1 MASVSSQTASPHSSS
16 PYDFDSTGDTDESW
30 QYIDYSSGASVTG
43 SIGFLPSPAS
53 GSLNGFAI
61 VGHVSTPSQGG
72 LSPGSLMDLDPNVF
86 LPASTSTTTT
96 TTTYQPETEFVT
108 ADLFPSGVG
117 TSPGGSAEAS
127 FPQGDA
133 FMTPQQYLFMP
144 SGATADF
151 QTQQLNGLSPFMSD
165 FQVDDSFS
173 IMSQTS
179 RPLPQQNALQS
190 LPSDPS
196 MLPWNQTSPGLSGHE
211 SKFVFE
217 EIIPSPSQLSTA
229 SSSPKSPAVKSEGS
243 SSSSSSGKPGN
254 LMRKVI
260 GGKVGKTKSAEPSSS
275 KFVIV
280 TPTTIS
286 ARAGKPNPY
295 ECFEAMRTTQ
305 KGRKGPLANETKES
319 ALQVRRVGACFCCH
333 SRKVKC
339 DKERPCKHCKK
350 LMLQV
355 PQVVCWQFQD
365 FLPVLFP
372 DFIRGHF
379 KKDVMAG
386 FIHDNVE
393 CFTINGVEQ
402 LCNVELSSGPRFATT
417 LTLQAKFFT
426 AKTCDVLQHW
436 HLSTGEDRVNL
447 QSQGSAP
454 IGIEVNKGPLR
465 DEMKKLT
472 KGYVQAL
479 VNEPLLAD
487 QLTDSFKS
495 TKLPAKILSIVQTF
509 AQKSDS
515 TMVKRAL
522 SIYTMH
528 YVMTRHLCLTRQS
541 ILALQHT
548 GLIPQNAPWVTPRV
562 LARQI
567 KSLIDELILR
577 DMQQL
582 FELFSKSL
590 KPKLRRE
597 WAPCLASFLV
607 LCLFMEAVETAADNF
622 VVSQNEVDLRNTC
635 APKYKRSLALDT
647 CKELEN
653 MPFKQ
658 FAYQFHHLYQTHTKD
673 ANTRSFNPLFDD
685 SFVEQGELDPAA
697 VEMVQSLRELFH
709 GEDWQDMQ
717 FLADDE
723 LLLHREEHP
732 YPMDTSFLY
741 TGRLVA
747 KFLLSFTNES
757 VIFASKI

>member
-1 MASVSSQTASPHSSS
+1 MASVTSQNASPHAGSS
-16 PYDFDSTGDTDESW
+16 PYDFDSNGDTDESW

-72 LSPGSLMDLDPNVF
+72 LSPGSMVDMDPTVF
-86 LPASTSTTTT
+86 LPAST
-96 TTTYQPETEFVT
+96 TYQQETEFVT
-108 ADLFPSGVG
+108 ADLFSN
-117 TSPGGSAEAS
+117 SAERPPSSADAS
-127 FPQGDA
+127 FSQGDAA

-144 SGATADF
+144 SGTANF
-151 QTQQLNGLSPFMSD
+151 QPQELNDLTPFMND
-165 FQVDDSFS
+165 FPVDSFS
-173 IMSQTS
+173 VMNQTS
-179 RPLPQQNALQS
+179 PASQSLPQQNVLQS

-196 MLPWNQTSPGLSGHE
+196 MSPWNQTSPSLSAAE
-211 SKFVFE
+211 NKFVFE
-217 EIIPSPSQLSTA
+217 EMISSPSQLSTA
-229 SSSPKSPAVKSEGS
+229 SSSSPRSPAIKSEAS
-243 SSSSSSGKPGN
+243 SKSGKSI
-254 LMRKVI
+254 RKVI
-260 GGKVGKTKSAEPSSS
+260 GSKVEKNKSDASSS

-286 ARAGKPNPY
+286 ARAGKPNPF

-372 DFIRGHF
+372 EFIRGHF
-379 KKDVMAG
+379 KKDVMAS
-386 FIHDNVE
+386 FITENVE
-393 CFTINGVEQ
+393 GFTVNGAEQ
-402 LCNVELSSGPRFATT
+402 FCNVELSSGPRFATT

-436 HLSTGEDRVNL
+436 HLSNGEDHVDL

-454 IGIEVNKGPLR
+454 IGIEVNKGPQK

-472 KGYVQAL
+472 KGYIQAL

-487 QLTDSFKS
+487 QLTDSFRS
-495 TKLPAKILSIVQTF
+495 TRLPNKILSIVQNF
-509 AQKSDS
+509 AKKSDS

-541 ILALQHT
+541 ILSLQPT
-548 GLIPQNAPWVTPRV
+548 GLVPQNTPWVTPRV

-577 DMQQL
+577 DMQHL

-622 VVSQNEVDLRNTC
+622 VVSQNEIDLRNKYS
-635 APKYKRSLALDT
+635 PKYKRSLALDT

-673 ANTRSFNPLFDD
+673 ANTRSFNPLFDN

-697 VEMVQSLRELFH
+697 VEMVQALRELFH

>member
-1 MASVSSQTASPHSSS
+1 MASVTSQNASPHAGSS
-16 PYDFDSTGDTDESW
+16 PYDFDSNGDTDESW
-30 QYIDYSSGASVTG
+30 QYIDYSSSASVTG

-72 LSPGSLMDLDPNVF
+72 LSPGSMVDMDPTVF
-86 LPASTSTTTT
+86 LPAST
-96 TTTYQPETEFVT
+96 TYQQETEFVT
-108 ADLFPSGVG
+108 ADLFSNGAERPPS
-117 TSPGGSAEAS
+117 SADAS
-127 FPQGDA
+127 FSQGDAA

-144 SGATADF
+144 SGTANF
-151 QTQQLNGLSPFMSD
+151 QPQELNDLTPFMND
-165 FQVDDSFS
+165 FPVDSFS
-173 IMSQTS
+173 VMNRTSPASQS
-179 RPLPQQNALQS
+179 LPQQNVLQS
-190 LPSDPS
+190 LPSDAS
-196 MLPWNQTSPGLSGHE
+196 MSPWNQTSPSLSAAE
-211 SKFVFE
+211 NKFVFE
-217 EIIPSPSQLSTA
+217 EMISSPSQLSTA
-229 SSSPKSPAVKSEGS
+229 SSSSPRSPAIKSES
-243 SSSSSSGKPGN
+243 SSKSGKSI
-254 LMRKVI
+254 RKVI
-260 GGKVGKTKSAEPSSS
+260 GGKVEKNKSDASSS

-286 ARAGKPNPY
+286 ARAGKPNPF

-372 DFIRGHF
+372 EFIRGHF
-379 KKDVMAG
+379 KKDVMAS
-386 FIHDNVE
+386 FITENVE
-393 CFTINGVEQ
+393 GFTVNGAEQ
-402 LCNVELSSGPRFATT
+402 FCNVELSSGPRFATT

-436 HLSTGEDRVNL
+436 HLSNGEDHVDL

-454 IGIEVNKGPLR
+454 IGIEVNKGPQK

-472 KGYVQAL
+472 KGYIQAL

-487 QLTDSFKS
+487 QLTDSFRS
-495 TKLPAKILSIVQTF
+495 TRLPNKILSIVQNF
-509 AQKSDS
+509 AKKSDS

-541 ILALQHT
+541 ILSLQPT
-548 GLIPQNAPWVTPRV
+548 GLVPQNTPWVTPRV

-577 DMQQL
+577 DMQHL

-622 VVSQNEVDLRNTC
+622 VVSQNEIDLRNKYS
-635 APKYKRSLALDT
+635 PKYKRSLALDT

-673 ANTRSFNPLFDD
+673 ANTRSFNPLFDN

-697 VEMVQSLRELFH
+697 VEMVQALRELFH

>member
-1 MASVSSQTASPHSSS
+1 MASVTSQNASPHAGSS
-16 PYDFDSTGDTDESW
+16 PYDFDSNGDTDESW
-30 QYIDYSSGASVTG
+30 QYIDYSSSASVTG
-43 SIGFLPSPAS
+43 SVGFLPSPAS

-72 LSPGSLMDLDPNVF
+72 LSPGSMVDMDPTVF
-86 LPASTSTTTT
+86 LPASTA
-96 TTTYQPETEFVT
+96 YQQETEFVT
-108 ADLFPSGVG
+108 TDLFSNGAERPPS
-117 TSPGGSAEAS
+117 SANAS
-127 FPQGDA
+127 FSQGDAA

-144 SGATADF
+144 SGTANF
-151 QTQQLNGLSPFMSD
+151 QPQELNDIAPFMND
-165 FQVDDSFS
+165 FPVDSFS
-173 IMSQTS
+173 VMNQTS
-179 RPLPQQNALQS
+179 PASQSLPQQNVLQS
-190 LPSDPS
+190 LPSDAGMS
-196 MLPWNQTSPGLSGHE
+196 PWNQTSPSLSAAE
-211 SKFVFE
+211 NKFVFE
-217 EIIPSPSQLSTA
+217 EMISSPSQLSTA
-229 SSSPKSPAVKSEGS
+229 SSSSPRSPAIKSEAS
-243 SSSSSSGKPGN
+243 SKAGKSI
-254 LMRKVI
+254 RKVI
-260 GGKVGKTKSAEPSSS
+260 GGKVEKNKSDASNS

-286 ARAGKPNPY
+286 ARAGKPNPF

-372 DFIRGHF
+372 EFIRGHF
-379 KKDVMAG
+379 KKDVMAS
-386 FIHDNVE
+386 FITENVE
-393 CFTINGVEQ
+393 GFTVNGAEQ
-402 LCNVELSSGPRFATT
+402 FCNVELSSGPRFATT

-436 HLSTGEDRVNL
+436 HLSNGEDHVDL

-454 IGIEVNKGPLR
+454 IGIEVNKGPQK

-472 KGYVQAL
+472 KGYIQAL

-487 QLTDSFKS
+487 QLTDSFRS
-495 TKLPAKILSIVQTF
+495 TRLPNKILSIVQNF
-509 AQKSDS
+509 AKKSDS

-541 ILALQHT
+541 ILSLQPT
-548 GLIPQNAPWVTPRV
+548 GLVPQNTPWVTPRV

-577 DMQQL
+577 DMQHL

-622 VVSQNEVDLRNTC
+622 VVSQNEIDLRNKYS
-635 APKYKRSLALDT
+635 PKYKRSLALDT

-673 ANTRSFNPLFDD
+673 ANTRSFNPLFDN

-697 VEMVQSLRELFH
+697 VEMVQALRELFH

>member
-1 MASVSSQTASPHSSS
+1 MASVTSQNASPHAGSS
-16 PYDFDSTGDTDESW
+16 PYDFDSNGDTDESW

-72 LSPGSLMDLDPNVF
+72 LSPGSMVDMDPTVF
-86 LPASTSTTTT
+86 LPAST
-96 TTTYQPETEFVT
+96 TYQQETEFVT
-108 ADLFPSGVG
+108 ADLFSNGAERPPS
-117 TSPGGSAEAS
+117 SADAS
-127 FPQGDA
+127 FTQGDAA

-144 SGATADF
+144 SGTANF
-151 QTQQLNGLSPFMSD
+151 QPQELNDLTPFMND
-165 FQVDDSFS
+165 FPVDSFS
-173 IMSQTS
+173 VMNQTS
-179 RPLPQQNALQS
+179 PASQSLPQQNVLQS

-196 MLPWNQTSPGLSGHE
+196 MSPWNQTSPSLSAAE
-211 SKFVFE
+211 NKFVFE
-217 EIIPSPSQLSTA
+217 EMISSPSQLSTA
-229 SSSPKSPAVKSEGS
+229 SSSSPRSPAIKSEAS
-243 SSSSSSGKPGN
+243 SKSGKSI
-254 LMRKVI
+254 RKVI
-260 GGKVGKTKSAEPSSS
+260 GGKVEKNKSDASSS

-286 ARAGKPNPY
+286 ARAGKPNPF

-372 DFIRGHF
+372 EFIRGHF
-379 KKDVMAG
+379 KKDIMAS
-386 FIHDNVE
+386 FITENVE
-393 CFTINGVEQ
+393 GFTVNGAEQ
-402 LCNVELSSGPRFATT
+402 FCNVELSSGPRFATT

-436 HLSTGEDRVNL
+436 HLSNGEDHVDL

-454 IGIEVNKGPLR
+454 IGIEVNKGPQK

-472 KGYVQAL
+472 KGYIQAL

-487 QLTDSFKS
+487 QLTDSFRS
-495 TKLPAKILSIVQTF
+495 TRLPNKILSIVQNF
-509 AQKSDS
+509 AKKSDS

-541 ILALQHT
+541 ILSLQPT
-548 GLIPQNAPWVTPRV
+548 GLVPQNTPWVTPRV

-577 DMQQL
+577 DMQHL

-622 VVSQNEVDLRNTC
+622 VVSQNEIDLRNKYS
-635 APKYKRSLALDT
+635 PKYKRSLALDT

-673 ANTRSFNPLFDD
+673 ANTRSFNPLFDN

-697 VEMVQSLRELFH
+697 VEMVQALRELFH

>member
-1 MASVSSQTASPHSSS
+1 MASVTSQNASPHAGSS
-16 PYDFDSTGDTDESW
+16 PYDFDSNGDTDESW

-72 LSPGSLMDLDPNVF
+72 LSPGSMVDMDPTVF
-86 LPASTSTTTT
+86 LPAST
-96 TTTYQPETEFVT
+96 TYQQETEFVT
-108 ADLFPSGVG
+108 ADLFSNGAERPPSSVD
-117 TSPGGSAEAS
+117 AS
-127 FPQGDA
+127 FTQGDA
-133 FMTPQQYLFMP
+133 TFMTPQQYLFMP
-144 SGATADF
+144 SGTANF
-151 QTQQLNGLSPFMSD
+151 QPQELNDITPFMND
-165 FQVDDSFS
+165 FPVDSFS
-173 IMSQTS
+173 VMNQTS
-179 RPLPQQNALQS
+179 PASQSLPQQNVLQS
-190 LPSDPS
+190 LPSDAS
-196 MLPWNQTSPGLSGHE
+196 MSPWNQTSPSLSAAE
-211 SKFVFE
+211 NKFVFE
-217 EIIPSPSQLSTA
+217 EMISSPSQLSTA
-229 SSSPKSPAVKSEGS
+229 SSSSPRSPAIKSES
-243 SSSSSSGKPGN
+243 SSSKSGKSI
-254 LMRKVI
+254 RKVI
-260 GGKVGKTKSAEPSSS
+260 GGKVEKNKSDASSS

-286 ARAGKPNPY
+286 ARAGKLNPF

-372 DFIRGHF
+372 EFIRGHF
-379 KKDVMAG
+379 KKDIMAS
-386 FIHDNVE
+386 FITENVE
-393 CFTINGVEQ
+393 GFTVNGAEQ
-402 LCNVELSSGPRFATT
+402 FCNVELSSGPRFATT

-436 HLSTGEDRVNL
+436 HLSNGEDHVDL

-454 IGIEVNKGPLR
+454 IGIEVNKGPQK

-472 KGYVQAL
+472 KGYIQAL

-487 QLTDSFKS
+487 QLTDSFRS
-495 TKLPAKILSIVQTF
+495 TRLPNKILSIVQNF
-509 AQKSDS
+509 VKKSDS

-541 ILALQHT
+541 ILSLQPT
-548 GLIPQNAPWVTPRV
+548 GLVPQNTPWVTPRV

-577 DMQQL
+577 DMQHL

-622 VVSQNEVDLRNTC
+622 VVSQNEIDLRNKYS
-635 APKYKRSLALDT
+635 PKHKRSLALDT

-673 ANTRSFNPLFDD
+673 ANTRSFNPLFDN

-697 VEMVQSLRELFH
+697 VEMVQALRELFH

>member
-1 MASVSSQTASPHSSS
+1 MAFITSQNASPHSS

-30 QYIDYSSGASVTG
+30 QYLDYSSSASVTG

-61 VGHVSTPSQGG
+61 VGHVSTPSQAG
-72 LSPGSLMDLDPNVF
+72 LSPGSVVDMDPTLF
-86 LPASTSTTTT
+86 LPASTAYQQETDFMPSDLFSTT
-96 TTTYQPETEFVT
+96 F
-108 ADLFPSGVG
+108 GR
-117 TSPGGSAEAS
+117 SPGSAVAR
-127 FPQGDA
+127 FPQSDA
-133 FMTPQQYLFMP
+133 FLTPQQYLFMP
-144 SGATADF
+144 SGTAEF
-151 QTQQLNGLSPFMSD
+151 QPQELNDLAPSLGD
-165 FQVDDSFS
+165 FQVDSFS
-173 IMSQTS
+173 VMNQTS
-179 RPLPQQNALQS
+179 PAPQLLPRQNALQS
-190 LPSDPS
+190 LPSDPNLS
-196 MLPWNQTSPGLSGHE
+196 PWYQTSPSIAAIE
-211 SKFVFE
+211 NKFVFE
-217 EIIPSPSQLSTA
+217 DMISSPSQLSTA
-229 SSSPKSPAVKSEGS
+229 SSSSPKSPAVKSEGS
-243 SSSSSSGKPGN
+243 SKSAKV
-254 LMRKVI
+254 MRRVI
-260 GGKVGKTKSAEPSSS
+260 GGKVEKNKGEPSS

-286 ARAGKPNPY
+286 ARAGKPNPF

-372 DFIRGHF
+372 EFIRGHF
-379 KKDVMAG
+379 KKDVMAS
-386 FIHDNVE
+386 FITDNVE
-393 CFTINGVEQ
+393 GFTVNGTERF
-402 LCNVELSSGPRFATT
+402 CKVELSSGPRFATT

-426 AKTCDVLQHW
+426 PKTRDVLHHW
-436 HLSTGEDRVNL
+436 YLSTDKDHVDL
-447 QSQGSAP
+447 QSRESAP
-454 IGIEVNKGPLR
+454 IGIEVNKGPPK

-472 KGYVQAL
+472 KGYIQAL

-487 QLTDSFKS
+487 QLTDSFRS
-495 TKLPAKILSIVQTF
+495 TKLPTKILSIVQSF
-509 AQKSDS
+509 AKKSDS

-528 YVMTRHLCLTRQS
+528 YVMTRHLSLTRQS
-541 ILALQHT
+541 ILSLQPT
-548 GLIPQNAPWVTPRV
+548 GLVPRNSAWVTPRV
-562 LARQI
+562 LARQV

-577 DMQQL
+577 DMQHL

-607 LCLFMEAVETAADNF
+607 LCLFMEAVETAAHNF
-622 VVSQNEVDLRNTC
+622 VVSQNEIDRTNEYP
-635 APKYKRSLALDT
+635 PKYKRSLALDT

-673 ANTRSFNPLFDD
+673 ANTRSFNPLFDN
-685 SFVEQGELDPAA
+685 SFIEQGELDASAA
-697 VEMVQSLRELFH
+697 EMVQSLRELFH

-723 LLLHREEHP
+723 LLLHKEEHP
-732 YPMDTSFLY
+732 YPKDTSFLY

>member
-1 MASVSSQTASPHSSS
+1 MASVTSQNASPHAGSS
-16 PYDFDSTGDTDESW
+16 PYDFDSNGDTDESW
-30 QYIDYSSGASVTG
+30 QYIDYSSSASVSG

-72 LSPGSLMDLDPNVF
+72 LSPGSMVDMDPTVF
-86 LPASTSTTTT
+86 LPAST
-96 TTTYQPETEFVT
+96 TYQQETEFVT
-108 ADLFPSGVG
+108 ADMFSSGAERPPS
-117 TSPGGSAEAS
+117 SADAS
-127 FPQGDA
+127 FSQGDA
-133 FMTPQQYLFMP
+133 AFLTPQQYLFMP
-144 SGATADF
+144 SGSTTF
-151 QTQQLNGLSPFMSD
+151 QPQELNDLAPFMND
-165 FQVDDSFS
+165 FPVDSFS
-173 IMSQTS
+173 VMNQTS
-179 RPLPQQNALQS
+179 PASQSLPQQNVLQS
-190 LPSDPS
+190 LPSDAS
-196 MLPWNQTSPGLSGHE
+196 VSTWNQTSPSLSATE
-211 SKFVFE
+211 NKFVFE
-217 EIIPSPSQLSTA
+217 EMISSPSQLSTA
-229 SSSPKSPAVKSEGS
+229 SSSSPKSPAIKSEAS
-243 SSSSSSGKPGN
+243 SSKSGKSI
-254 LMRKVI
+254 RKVI
-260 GGKVGKTKSAEPSSS
+260 GGKVEKNKSDASGS

-286 ARAGKPNPY
+286 ARAGKPNPF

-372 DFIRGHF
+372 EFIRGHF
-379 KKDVMAG
+379 KKDVMAS
-386 FIHDNVE
+386 FITENVE
-393 CFTINGVEQ
+393 GFTVSGAEQ
-402 LCNVELSSGPRFATT
+402 FCNVELSSGPRFATT
-417 LTLQAKFFT
+417 LKLQAKFFT

-436 HLSTGEDRVNL
+436 HLSNGEDHVDL

-454 IGIEVNKGPLR
+454 IGIEVNKGPQK

-472 KGYVQAL
+472 KGYIQAL

-487 QLTDSFKS
+487 QLTDSFRS
-495 TKLPAKILSIVQTF
+495 TRLPNKILSIVQNF
-509 AQKSDS
+509 AKKSDS

-541 ILALQHT
+541 ILSLQPT
-548 GLIPQNAPWVTPRV
+548 GLVPQNTPWVTPRV

-577 DMQQL
+577 DMQHL

-622 VVSQNEVDLRNTC
+622 VVSQNEIDLRNKYS
-635 APKYKRSLALDT
+635 PKYKRSLALDT

-673 ANTRSFNPLFDD
+673 ANTRSLNPLFDN

-697 VEMVQSLRELFH
+697 VEMVQALRELFH

>member
-1 MASVSSQTASPHSSS
+1 MASVTSQNASPHAGSS
-16 PYDFDSTGDTDESW
+16 PYDFDSNGDTDESW

-72 LSPGSLMDLDPNVF
+72 LSPGSMVDMDPTVF
-86 LPASTSTTTT
+86 LPAST
-96 TTTYQPETEFVT
+96 TYQQETEFVT
-108 ADLFPSGVG
+108 ADLFSN
-117 TSPGGSAEAS
+117 SAERPPSSADAS
-127 FPQGDA
+127 FSQGDAA

-144 SGATADF
+144 SGTANF
-151 QTQQLNGLSPFMSD
+151 QPQELNDLTPFMND
-165 FQVDDSFS
+165 FPVDSFS
-173 IMSQTS
+173 VMNQTS
-179 RPLPQQNALQS
+179 PASQSLPQQNVLQS

-196 MLPWNQTSPGLSGHE
+196 MSPWNQTSPSLSAAE
-211 SKFVFE
+211 NKFVFE
-217 EIIPSPSQLSTA
+217 EMISSPSQLSTA
-229 SSSPKSPAVKSEGS
+229 SSSSPRSPAIKSEAS
-243 SSSSSSGKPGN
+243 SKSGKSI
-254 LMRKVI
+254 RKVI
-260 GGKVGKTKSAEPSSS
+260 GSKVEKNKSDASSS

-286 ARAGKPNPY
+286 ARAGKPNPF

-372 DFIRGHF
+372 EFIRGHF
-379 KKDVMAG
+379 KKDVMAS
-386 FIHDNVE
+386 FITENVE
-393 CFTINGVEQ
+393 GFTVNGAEQ
-402 LCNVELSSGPRFATT
+402 FCNVELSSGPRFATT

-436 HLSTGEDRVNL
+436 HLSNGEDHVDL

-454 IGIEVNKGPLR
+454 IGIEVNKGPQK

-472 KGYVQAL
+472 KGYIQAL

-487 QLTDSFKS
+487 QLTDSFRS
-495 TKLPAKILSIVQTF
+495 TRLPNKILSIVQNF
-509 AQKSDS
+509 AKKSDS

-541 ILALQHT
+541 ILSLQPT
-548 GLIPQNAPWVTPRV
+548 GLVPHNTPWVTPRV

-577 DMQQL
+577 DMQHL

-622 VVSQNEVDLRNTC
+622 VVSQNEIDLRNKYS
-635 APKYKRSLALDT
+635 PKYKRSLALDT

-673 ANTRSFNPLFDD
+673 ANTRSFNPLFDN

-697 VEMVQSLRELFH
+697 VEMVQALRELFH

>member
-1 MASVSSQTASPHSSS
+1 MASVTSHNASPHSSS

-30 QYIDYSSGASVTG
+30 QYIDYSSSASVTG
-43 SIGFLPSPAS
+43 SVGFLPSPAS
-53 GSLNGFAI
+53 GSLNGYAI
-61 VGHVSTPSQGG
+61 VGHVSTPSQAG
-72 LSPGSLMDLDPNVF
+72 LSPGSVVDMDPTVF
-86 LPASTSTTTT
+86 LPAST
-96 TTTYQPETEFVT
+96 TYQQETEFIASDIFSNSVERAPGST
-108 ADLFPSGVG
+108 DARFPPSD
-117 TSPGGSAEAS
+117 T
-127 FPQGDA
+127 FL
-133 FMTPQQYLFMP
+133 TPQQYLFMP
-144 SGATADF
+144 SGATDF
-151 QTQQLNGLSPFMSD
+151 QPQELSDLSPFMDD
-165 FQVDDSFS
+165 FQVDSFS
-173 IMSQTS
+173 VMNQTVPVSQS
-179 RPLPQQNALQS
+179 LSQQNALQVLPPDPS
-190 LPSDPS
+190 LP
-196 MLPWNQTSPGLSGHE
+196 PWNQTSPCIAAAE
-211 SKFVFE
+211 TKFVFE
-217 EIIPSPSQLSTA
+217 DMISSPSQLSTTS

-243 SSSSSSGKPGN
+243 SKPRKAV
-254 LMRKVI
+254 RKVI
-260 GGKVGKTKSAEPSSS
+260 GGKVEKNKSEPPS

-286 ARAGKPNPY
+286 ARAGRPNPY

-372 DFIRGHF
+372 EFIRGHF
-379 KKDVMAG
+379 KKDVMAS
-386 FIHDNVE
+386 FITENVE
-393 CFTINGVEQ
+393 GFTVNGTEQ
-402 LCNVELSSGPRFATT
+402 ICSVELSSGPRFATT

-436 HLSTGEDRVNL
+436 HLNADKEHVAL

-454 IGIEVNKGPLR
+454 IGIEVHRGPQK

-472 KGYVQAL
+472 KGYIQAL

-487 QLTDSFKS
+487 QLTDSFRS
-495 TKLPAKILSIVQTF
+495 TRLPNKILSIVQSF
-509 AQKSDS
+509 AKKSDS
-515 TMVKRAL
+515 TIVKRAL

-541 ILALQHT
+541 ILSLQPT
-548 GLIPQNAPWVTPRV
+548 GLVPQNTPWVTPRV
-562 LARQI
+562 LARQV
-567 KSLIDELILR
+567 KSLVDELILR
-577 DMQQL
+577 DMQHL

-597 WAPCLASFLV
+597 WAPCLASFLI

-622 VVSQNEVDLRNTC
+622 VMSQSEIDSRNKSS
-635 APKYKRSLALDT
+635 PKYKRSLALDT

-673 ANTRSFNPLFDD
+673 ANTRSFNPLFDN
-685 SFVEQGELDPAA
+685 SFIEQGELDPPA

-723 LLLHREEHP
+723 LLLQREEHP
-732 YPMDTSFLY
+732 YPVDTSVLY

>member
-1 MASVSSQTASPHSSS
+1 MASVTSQNASPHAGSS
-16 PYDFDSTGDTDESW
+16 PYDFDSNGDTDESW

-72 LSPGSLMDLDPNVF
+72 LSPGSMVDMDPTVF
-86 LPASTSTTTT
+86 LPAST
-96 TTTYQPETEFVT
+96 TYQQETEFVT
-108 ADLFPSGVG
+108 ADLFSNGAERPPS
-117 TSPGGSAEAS
+117 SADAS
-127 FPQGDA
+127 FSQGDAA

-144 SGATADF
+144 SGTANF
-151 QTQQLNGLSPFMSD
+151 QPQELNDLTPFMND
-165 FQVDDSFS
+165 FPVDSFS
-173 IMSQTS
+173 VMNQTS
-179 RPLPQQNALQS
+179 PASQSLPQQNVLQS

-196 MLPWNQTSPGLSGHE
+196 MSPWNQTSPSLSAAE
-211 SKFVFE
+211 NKFVFE
-217 EIIPSPSQLSTA
+217 EIISSPSQLSTA
-229 SSSPKSPAVKSEGS
+229 SSSSPRSPAIKSEAS
-243 SSSSSSGKPGN
+243 SSKSGKSI
-254 LMRKVI
+254 RKVI
-260 GGKVGKTKSAEPSSS
+260 GGKVEKNKSDASSS

-286 ARAGKPNPY
+286 ARAGKPNPF

-372 DFIRGHF
+372 EFIRGHF
-379 KKDVMAG
+379 KKDVMAS
-386 FIHDNVE
+386 FITENVE
-393 CFTINGVEQ
+393 GFTVNGAEQ
-402 LCNVELSSGPRFATT
+402 FCNVELSSGPRFATT

-436 HLSTGEDRVNL
+436 HLSNGEDHVDL

-454 IGIEVNKGPLR
+454 IGIEVNKGPQK

-472 KGYVQAL
+472 KGYIQAL

-487 QLTDSFKS
+487 QLTDSFRS
-495 TKLPAKILSIVQTF
+495 TRLPNKILSIVQNF
-509 AQKSDS
+509 AKKSDS

-541 ILALQHT
+541 ILSLQPT
-548 GLIPQNAPWVTPRV
+548 GLVPQNTPWVTPRV

-577 DMQQL
+577 DMQHL

-622 VVSQNEVDLRNTC
+622 VVSQNEIDLRNKYS
-635 APKYKRSLALDT
+635 PKYKRSLALDT

-673 ANTRSFNPLFDD
+673 ANTRSFNPLFDN

-697 VEMVQSLRELFH
+697 VEMVQALRELFH

>member
-1 MASVSSQTASPHSSS
+1 MASVTSQNASPHAGSS
-16 PYDFDSTGDTDESW
+16 PYDFDSNGDTDESW
-30 QYIDYSSGASVTG
+30 QYIDYSSNASVTG

-72 LSPGSLMDLDPNVF
+72 LSPGSMVDMDPTVF
-86 LPASTSTTTT
+86 LPAST
-96 TTTYQPETEFVT
+96 TYQQETEFVT
-108 ADLFPSGVG
+108 ADLFSNGAERPPS
-117 TSPGGSAEAS
+117 SADAS
-127 FPQGDA
+127 FSQGDA
-133 FMTPQQYLFMP
+133 AFLTPQQYLFMS
-144 SGATADF
+144 SGTANF
-151 QTQQLNGLSPFMSD
+151 QPQELNDLTPFMND
-165 FQVDDSFS
+165 FPVDSFS
-173 IMSQTS
+173 VMNQTS
-179 RPLPQQNALQS
+179 PASQSLPQQNVLQS
-190 LPSDPS
+190 LPSDAS
-196 MLPWNQTSPGLSGHE
+196 ISSWNQTSPSLSAAE
-211 SKFVFE
+211 NKFVFE
-217 EIIPSPSQLSTA
+217 EMISSPSQLSTA
-229 SSSPKSPAVKSEGS
+229 SSSSPRSPAIKSEAS
-243 SSSSSSGKPGN
+243 SNKSGKS
-254 LMRKVI
+254 MRKVI
-260 GGKVGKTKSAEPSSS
+260 GGKVEKNKSDASSS

-286 ARAGKPNPY
+286 ARAGKPNPF

-372 DFIRGHF
+372 EFIRGHF
-379 KKDVMAG
+379 KKDVMAS
-386 FIHDNVE
+386 FITENVE
-393 CFTINGVEQ
+393 GFTVNGAEQ
-402 LCNVELSSGPRFATT
+402 FCNVELSSGPRFATT

-436 HLSTGEDRVNL
+436 HLSNGEDHVDL

-454 IGIEVNKGPLR
+454 IGIEVNKGPQK

-472 KGYVQAL
+472 KGYIQAL

-487 QLTDSFKS
+487 QLTDSFRS
-495 TKLPAKILSIVQTF
+495 TRLPNKILSIVQNF
-509 AQKSDS
+509 SKKSDS

-541 ILALQHT
+541 ILSLQPT
-548 GLIPQNAPWVTPRV
+548 GLVPQNTPWVTPRV

-577 DMQQL
+577 DMQHL

-597 WAPCLASFLV
+597 WAPCLASFLI

-622 VVSQNEVDLRNTC
+622 VVSQNEIDLRNKYS
-635 APKYKRSLALDT
+635 PKYKRSLALDT

-673 ANTRSFNPLFDD
+673 ANTRSFNPLFDN

-697 VEMVQSLRELFH
+697 VEMVQALRELFH

>member
-1 MASVSSQTASPHSSS
+1 MASVTSQNASPHAGSS
-16 PYDFDSTGDTDESW
+16 PYDFDSNGDTDESW

-72 LSPGSLMDLDPNVF
+72 LSPGSMVDMDPTVF
-86 LPASTSTTTT
+86 LPAST
-96 TTTYQPETEFVT
+96 TYQQETEFVT
-108 ADLFPSGVG
+108 ADLFSNGAERPPS
-117 TSPGGSAEAS
+117 SADAS
-127 FPQGDA
+127 FTQGDAA

-144 SGATADF
+144 SGTANF
-151 QTQQLNGLSPFMSD
+151 QPQELNDLTPFMND
-165 FQVDDSFS
+165 FPVDSFS
-173 IMSQTS
+173 VMNQTS
-179 RPLPQQNALQS
+179 PASQSLPQQNVLQS
-190 LPSDPS
+190 LPPDAS
-196 MLPWNQTSPGLSGHE
+196 MSPWGQTSPSLSAAE
-211 SKFVFE
+211 NKFVFE
-217 EIIPSPSQLSTA
+217 EMISSPSQLSTA
-229 SSSPKSPAVKSEGS
+229 SSSSPRSPAIKSEAS
-243 SSSSSSGKPGN
+243 SKSGKSI
-254 LMRKVI
+254 RKVI
-260 GGKVGKTKSAEPSSS
+260 GGKVEKNKNDASSS

-286 ARAGKPNPY
+286 ARAGKPNPF

-372 DFIRGHF
+372 EFIRGHF
-379 KKDVMAG
+379 KKDIMAS
-386 FIHDNVE
+386 FITENVE
-393 CFTINGVEQ
+393 GFTVNGAEQ
-402 LCNVELSSGPRFATT
+402 FCNVELSSGPRFATT

-436 HLSTGEDRVNL
+436 HLSNGEDHVDL

-454 IGIEVNKGPLR
+454 IGIEVNKGPQK

-472 KGYVQAL
+472 KGYIQAL

-487 QLTDSFKS
+487 QLTDSFRS
-495 TKLPAKILSIVQTF
+495 TRLPNKILSIVQNF
-509 AQKSDS
+509 AKKSDS

-541 ILALQHT
+541 ILSLQPT
-548 GLIPQNAPWVTPRV
+548 GLVPQNTPWVTPRV

-577 DMQQL
+577 DMQHL

-622 VVSQNEVDLRNTC
+622 VVSQNEIDLRNKYS
-635 APKYKRSLALDT
+635 PKYKRSLALDT

-673 ANTRSFNPLFDD
+673 ANTRSFNPLFDN

-697 VEMVQSLRELFH
+697 VEMVQALRELFH

>member
-1 MASVSSQTASPHSSS
+1 MASVTSQNASPHAGSS
-16 PYDFDSTGDTDESW
+16 PYDFDSNGDTDESW

-72 LSPGSLMDLDPNVF
+72 LSPGSMVDMDPTVF
-86 LPASTSTTTT
+86 LPAST
-96 TTTYQPETEFVT
+96 TYQQETEFVT
-108 ADLFPSGVG
+108 ADLFSNGAERPPS
-117 TSPGGSAEAS
+117 SADAS
-127 FPQGDA
+127 FTQGDAA

-144 SGATADF
+144 SGTTNF
-151 QTQQLNGLSPFMSD
+151 QPQELNDLTPFMND
-165 FQVDDSFS
+165 FPVDSFS
-173 IMSQTS
+173 VMNQTS
-179 RPLPQQNALQS
+179 PASQSLPQQNVLQS

-196 MLPWNQTSPGLSGHE
+196 MSPWNQTSPSLSAAE
-211 SKFVFE
+211 NKFVFE
-217 EIIPSPSQLSTA
+217 EMISSPSQLSTA
-229 SSSPKSPAVKSEGS
+229 SSSSPRSPAIKSES
-243 SSSSSSGKPGN
+243 SSKSGKSI
-254 LMRKVI
+254 RKVI
-260 GGKVGKTKSAEPSSS
+260 GGKVEKSKSDASSS

-286 ARAGKPNPY
+286 ARAGKPNPF

-372 DFIRGHF
+372 EFIRGHF
-379 KKDVMAG
+379 KKDVMAS
-386 FIHDNVE
+386 FITENVE
-393 CFTINGVEQ
+393 GFTVNGAEQ
-402 LCNVELSSGPRFATT
+402 FCNVELSSGPRFATT

-436 HLSTGEDRVNL
+436 HLSNGEDHVDL

-454 IGIEVNKGPLR
+454 IGIEVNKGPQK

-472 KGYVQAL
+472 KGYIQAL

-487 QLTDSFKS
+487 QLTDSFRS
-495 TKLPAKILSIVQTF
+495 TRLPNKILSIVQNF
-509 AQKSDS
+509 AKKSDS

-541 ILALQHT
+541 ILSLQPT
-548 GLIPQNAPWVTPRV
+548 GLVPQNTPWVTPRV

-577 DMQQL
+577 DMQHL

-622 VVSQNEVDLRNTC
+622 VVSQNEIDLRNKYS
-635 APKYKRSLALDT
+635 PKYKRSLALDT

-673 ANTRSFNPLFDD
+673 ANTRSFNPLFDN

-697 VEMVQSLRELFH
+697 VEMVQALRELFH

>member
-1 MASVSSQTASPHSSS
+1 MASVTSQNASPHAGSS
-16 PYDFDSTGDTDESW
+16 PYDFDSNGDTDESW
-30 QYIDYSSGASVTG
+30 QYIDYSSSASVTG

-72 LSPGSLMDLDPNVF
+72 LSPGSMVDMDPTVF
-86 LPASTSTTTT
+86 LPAST
-96 TTTYQPETEFVT
+96 TYQQETEFVT
-108 ADLFPSGVG
+108 ADLFSNGAERPPS
-117 TSPGGSAEAS
+117 SADAS
-127 FPQGDA
+127 FSQGDAA

-144 SGATADF
+144 SGTANF
-151 QTQQLNGLSPFMSD
+151 QPQELNDLTPFMND
-165 FQVDDSFS
+165 FPVDSFS
-173 IMSQTS
+173 VMNQTS
-179 RPLPQQNALQS
+179 PASQSLPQQNVLQS
-190 LPSDPS
+190 LPSDAS
-196 MLPWNQTSPGLSGHE
+196 MSPWGQTSPSLSAAE
-211 SKFVFE
+211 NEFVFE
-217 EIIPSPSQLSTA
+217 EMISSPSQLSTA
-229 SSSPKSPAVKSEGS
+229 SSSSPRSPAIKSEAS
-243 SSSSSSGKPGN
+243 SKSGKSI
-254 LMRKVI
+254 RKVI
-260 GGKVGKTKSAEPSSS
+260 GGKVEKNKSDASSS

-286 ARAGKPNPY
+286 ARAGKPNPF

-372 DFIRGHF
+372 EFIRGHF
-379 KKDVMAG
+379 KKDVMSS
-386 FIHDNVE
+386 FITENVE
-393 CFTINGVEQ
+393 GFTVNGAEQ
-402 LCNVELSSGPRFATT
+402 FCNVELSSGPRFATT

-436 HLSTGEDRVNL
+436 HLSNGEDHVDL

-454 IGIEVNKGPLR
+454 IGIEVNKGPQK

-472 KGYVQAL
+472 KGYIQAL

-487 QLTDSFKS
+487 QLTDSFRS
-495 TKLPAKILSIVQTF
+495 TRLPNKILSIVQNF
-509 AQKSDS
+509 AKKSDS

-541 ILALQHT
+541 ILSLQPT
-548 GLIPQNAPWVTPRV
+548 GLVPQNTPWVTPRV

-577 DMQQL
+577 DMQHL

-597 WAPCLASFLV
+597 WAPCLASFLI

-622 VVSQNEVDLRNTC
+622 VVSQNEIDLRNKYS
-635 APKYKRSLALDT
+635 PKYKRSLALDT

-673 ANTRSFNPLFDD
+673 ANTRSFNPLFDN

-697 VEMVQSLRELFH
+697 VEMVQALRELFH

>member
-1 MASVSSQTASPHSSS
+1 MASVTSQNASPHSSS

-72 LSPGSLMDLDPNVF
+72 LSPGSLLDMDSNVF
-86 LPASTSTTTT
+86 LPASTS
-96 TTTYQPETEFVT
+96 YQPETGSAT
-108 ADLFPSGVG
+108 ADFFSSVAG
-117 TSPGGSAEAS
+117 TSPGSAEAS
-127 FPQGDA
+127 FSQGDA

-144 SGATADF
+144 SGSTADF
-151 QTQQLNGLSPFMSD
+151 QTQQLNDLSPYMSD
-165 FQVDDSFS
+165 FQVDSYS
-173 IMSQTS
+173 MMNQTS
-179 RPLPQQNALQS
+179 PVPQQNALQS

-196 MLPWNQTSPGLSGHE
+196 MSPWNQTSPGLSGHE

-217 EIIPSPSQLSTA
+217 EIISSPSQLSTT

-243 SSSSSSGKPGN
+243 SRSSSNSKTGKS
-254 LMRKVI
+254 MRKVI
-260 GGKVGKTKSAEPSSS
+260 GGKIDKTKSAEPSSS

-379 KKDVMAG
+379 KRDVMAG
-386 FIHDNVE
+386 FISDNVE
-393 CFTINGVEQ
+393 GFTVDGVEQ
-402 LCNVELSSGPRFATT
+402 LCSVELSSGPRFATT

-436 HLSTGEDRVNL
+436 HLSTGEDQVNL
-447 QSQGSAP
+447 QAQGSAP

-495 TKLPAKILSIVQTF
+495 TRLPNKILSIVQSF

-522 SIYTMH
+522 TIYTMH

-548 GLIPQNAPWVTPRV
+548 GLVPQNTPWVTPRV
-562 LARQI
+562 LARQV

-622 VVSQNEVDLRNTC
+622 VVSQNEVGLRNKY

-673 ANTRSFNPLFDD
+673 ANTRSFNPLFDS

-732 YPMDTSFLY
+732 YPVDTSFLY

-747 KFLLSFTNES
+747 KFLLSFTDES

>member
-1 MASVSSQTASPHSSS
+1 MASVTSQNASPHAGSS
-16 PYDFDSTGDTDESW
+16 PYDFDSNGDTDESW
-30 QYIDYSSGASVTG
+30 QYIDYSSSASVTG

-72 LSPGSLMDLDPNVF
+72 LSPGSMVDMDPTVF
-86 LPASTSTTTT
+86 LPAST
-96 TTTYQPETEFVT
+96 TYQQETEFVT
-108 ADLFPSGVG
+108 ADLFSSGVERPP
-117 TSPGGSAEAS
+117 SSADAS
-127 FPQGDA
+127 FPQGEAA

-144 SGATADF
+144 SGAASF
-151 QTQQLNGLSPFMSD
+151 QPQELNDLTPFMND
-165 FQVDDSFS
+165 FPVDSFS
-173 IMSQTS
+173 MMNQTS
-179 RPLPQQNALQS
+179 PAPQSLRQQNVIQS
-190 LPSDPS
+190 LPSDAHMSPS
-196 MLPWNQTSPGLSGHE
+196 LSPWNQASPSLSAAE

-217 EIIPSPSQLSTA
+217 EMTSSPSHLSTA
-229 SSSPKSPAVKSEGS
+229 SSSSPRSPAVKSEAS
-243 SSSSSSGKPGN
+243 SKSGKSI
-254 LMRKVI
+254 RKVI
-260 GGKVGKTKSAEPSSS
+260 GGKVEKNKSDASSS

-286 ARAGKPNPY
+286 ARAGKPNPF

-372 DFIRGHF
+372 EFIRGHF
-379 KKDVMAG
+379 KKDVMTS
-386 FIHDNVE
+386 FITENVE
-393 CFTINGVEQ
+393 GFTVNGAEQ
-402 LCNVELSSGPRFATT
+402 FCNVELSSGPRFATT

-436 HLSTGEDRVNL
+436 HLSNGEDHVDL

-454 IGIEVNKGPLR
+454 IGIELNKGPQK

-472 KGYVQAL
+472 KGYIQAL

-487 QLTDSFKS
+487 QLTDSFRS
-495 TKLPAKILSIVQTF
+495 TRLPNKILSIVQNF
-509 AQKSDS
+509 AKKSDS

-541 ILALQHT
+541 ILSLQPT
-548 GLIPQNAPWVTPRV
+548 GLVPQNTPWVTPRV

-567 KSLIDELILR
+567 KSLVDELILR
-577 DMQQL
+577 DMQHL

-597 WAPCLASFLV
+597 WAPCLASFLI

-622 VVSQNEVDLRNTC
+622 VVSQNEIDLRNKYS
-635 APKYKRSLALDT
+635 PKYKRSLALDT

-673 ANTRSFNPLFDD
+673 ANTRSFNPLFDN

-697 VEMVQSLRELFH
+697 VEMVQALRELFH

>member
-1 MASVSSQTASPHSSS
+1 MASVTSQNASPHSGSS
-16 PYDFDSTGDTDESW
+16 PYDFDSNGDADESW

-72 LSPGSLMDLDPNVF
+72 LSPGSMVDMDPSVF
-86 LPASTSTTTT
+86 LPAST
-96 TTTYQPETEFVT
+96 TYQQETEFLT
-108 ADLFPSGVG
+108 SDLFSSGVERPP
-117 TSPGGSAEAS
+117 SSADAG
-127 FPQGDA
+127 FPQGDAA

-144 SGATADF
+144 SGASTGF
-151 QTQQLNGLSPFMSD
+151 QPQELNDLTPFMND
-165 FQVDDSFS
+165 FQVDSFS
-173 IMSQTS
+173 VLNQTS
-179 RPLPQQNALQS
+179 PAPQQLPQQNVLQS
-190 LPSDPS
+190 LPSDAGMS
-196 MLPWNQTSPGLSGHE
+196 PWHQTSPSLSTNE

-217 EIIPSPSQLSTA
+217 DMISSPSQLSTA
-229 SSSPKSPAVKSEGS
+229 SSSSPRSPAIKSEAS
-243 SSSSSSGKPGN
+243 SKSGKSI
-254 LMRKVI
+254 RKVI
-260 GGKVGKTKSAEPSSS
+260 GGKVEKNKSEASNS

-286 ARAGKPNPY
+286 ARAGKPNPF

-372 DFIRGHF
+372 EFIRGHF

-386 FIHDNVE
+386 FITENVE
-393 CFTINGVEQ
+393 GFTVNGAEQ
-402 LCNVELSSGPRFATT
+402 FCNVELSSGPRFAST

-436 HLSTGEDRVNL
+436 HLSTGEDHVDL

-454 IGIEVNKGPLR
+454 IGIEINKGPQK

-472 KGYVQAL
+472 KAYIQAL
-479 VNEPLLAD
+479 VTEPLLAD
-487 QLTDSFKS
+487 QLTDSFRS
-495 TKLPAKILSIVQTF
+495 TKLPNKILSIVQSF
-509 AQKSDS
+509 AKKSDS

-541 ILALQHT
+541 ILSLQPT
-548 GLIPQNAPWVTPRV
+548 GLVPQNTPWVTPRV

-577 DMQQL
+577 DMQHL

-622 VVSQNEVDLRNTC
+622 VVSQNEIDLRNKYS
-635 APKYKRSLALDT
+635 PKYKRSLALDT

-697 VEMVQSLRELFH
+697 VEMVQALRELFH

>member
-1 MASVSSQTASPHSSS
+1 MASVTSQNASPHAGSS
-16 PYDFDSTGDTDESW
+16 PYDFDSNGDTDESW
-30 QYIDYSSGASVTG
+30 QYIDYSSGASATG

-72 LSPGSLMDLDPNVF
+72 LSPGSMVDMDPTVF
-86 LPASTSTTTT
+86 LPAST
-96 TTTYQPETEFVT
+96 TYQQETEFVT
-108 ADLFPSGVG
+108 ADLFSNGAERP
-117 TSPGGSAEAS
+117 PGSAGAGFS
-127 FPQGDA
+127 QGDAA

-144 SGATADF
+144 SGTATF
-151 QTQQLNGLSPFMSD
+151 QPQELNDLTPFMND
-165 FQVDDSFS
+165 FPVDSFS
-173 IMSQTS
+173 VMNQTS
-179 RPLPQQNALQS
+179 PASQSLPQQNVLQS

-196 MLPWNQTSPGLSGHE
+196 MSPWNRTSPSLSAAE
-211 SKFVFE
+211 NKFVFE
-217 EIIPSPSQLSTA
+217 EIISSPSQLSPA
-229 SSSPKSPAVKSEGS
+229 SSSSPRSPAIKSEAS
-243 SSSSSSGKPGN
+243 SSKSGKS
-254 LMRKVI
+254 MRKVI
-260 GGKVGKTKSAEPSSS
+260 GGKVEKNKSDASSS

-280 TPTTIS
+280 TPTTIG
-286 ARAGKPNPY
+286 ARAGKPNPF

-372 DFIRGHF
+372 EFIRGHF
-379 KKDVMAG
+379 KKDVMAR
-386 FIHDNVE
+386 FITENVE
-393 CFTINGVEQ
+393 GFTVNGAEQ
-402 LCNVELSSGPRFATT
+402 FCNVELSSGPRFATT

-436 HLSTGEDRVNL
+436 HLSNGEDHVDL

-454 IGIEVNKGPLR
+454 IGVEVNKGPQK

-472 KGYVQAL
+472 KGYIQAL

-487 QLTDSFKS
+487 QLTDSFRS
-495 TKLPAKILSIVQTF
+495 TRLPNKILSIVQNF
-509 AQKSDS
+509 AKKSDS

-541 ILALQHT
+541 ILSLQPT
-548 GLIPQNAPWVTPRV
+548 GLVPQNTPWVTPRV

-577 DMQQL
+577 DMQHL

-622 VVSQNEVDLRNTC
+622 VVSQNEIDLRNKYS
-635 APKYKRSLALDT
+635 PKYKRSLALDT

-673 ANTRSFNPLFDD
+673 ANTRSFNPLFDN

-697 VEMVQSLRELFH
+697 VEMVQALRELFH
-709 GEDWQDMQ
+709 GEEWQDMQ

-757 VIFASKI
+757 VIFASKV

>member
-1 MASVSSQTASPHSSS
+1 MASVTSQNASPHSSS
-16 PYDFDSTGDTDESW
+16 PYDFGSTGDTDESW
-30 QYIDYSSGASVTG
+30 QYIDYSSGASVSG

-72 LSPGSLMDLDPNVF
+72 LSPGSLVDMDPNVF
-86 LPASTSTTTT
+86 LPAS
-96 TTTYQPETEFVT
+96 TTYQPETEFVT
-108 ADLFPSGVG
+108 ADLFSSGVEA
-117 TSPGGSAEAS
+117 SPGSADAS
-127 FPQGDA
+127 FSQGDA

-144 SGATADF
+144 SGATTDF
-151 QTQQLNGLSPFMSD
+151 QPQQLNDLTPFMSD
-165 FQVDDSFS
+165 FQVDSFS
-173 IMSQTS
+173 VMNQTS
-179 RPLPQQNALQS
+179 PVPQQNVLQS
-190 LPSDPS
+190 LPSDTS
-196 MLPWNQTSPGLSGHE
+196 MSPWGHTSPSLSGNE
-211 SKFVFE
+211 GKFVFE
-217 EIIPSPSQLSTA
+217 EIISSPSQLSTT

-243 SSSSSSGKPGN
+243 SSSKSGKSI
-254 LMRKVI
+254 RKVI
-260 GGKVGKTKSAEPSSS
+260 GSKVEKNRSEPSGS

-286 ARAGKPNPY
+286 ARAGKPNPF

-393 CFTINGVEQ
+393 GFTVNGAEQ

-436 HLSTGEDRVNL
+436 HLSAGEDRVSL

-479 VNEPLLAD
+479 VNEPLLAE

-495 TKLPAKILSIVQTF
+495 TRLPTKILSIVQRF

-528 YVMTRHLCLTRQS
+528 YVMTRHLCLTRSS
-541 ILALQHT
+541 ILALRHT
-548 GLIPQNAPWVTPRV
+548 GLVPQNTPWVTPRV

-622 VVSQNEVDLRNTC
+622 VVSQNEIDLRNKY
-635 APKYKRSLALDT
+635 APKHKRSLALDA

-673 ANTRSFNPLFDD
+673 ANTRSFNPLFDN
-685 SFVEQGELDPAA
+685 SFVDKGELDTAA

-723 LLLHREEHP
+723 LLLHSEEHP

>member
-1 MASVSSQTASPHSSS
+1 MASVTSQNASPHAGSS
-16 PYDFDSTGDTDESW
+16 PYDFDSNGDTDESW

-72 LSPGSLMDLDPNVF
+72 LSPGSMVDMDPTVF
-86 LPASTSTTTT
+86 LPAST
-96 TTTYQPETEFVT
+96 TYQQETEFVT
-108 ADLFPSGVG
+108 ADLFSNGVERPPS
-117 TSPGGSAEAS
+117 SADAS
-127 FPQGDA
+127 FSQGDAA

-144 SGATADF
+144 SGTANF
-151 QTQQLNGLSPFMSD
+151 QPQELNDLTPFMND
-165 FQVDDSFS
+165 FPVDSFS
-173 IMSQTS
+173 VMNQTS
-179 RPLPQQNALQS
+179 PASQSLPQQNVLQS
-190 LPSDPS
+190 LPSDAS
-196 MLPWNQTSPGLSGHE
+196 MSPWGQTSPSLSAAE
-211 SKFVFE
+211 NKFVFE
-217 EIIPSPSQLSTA
+217 EMISSPSQLSTA
-229 SSSPKSPAVKSEGS
+229 SSSSPRSPAIKSEAS
-243 SSSSSSGKPGN
+243 SKSGKSI
-254 LMRKVI
+254 RKVI
-260 GGKVGKTKSAEPSSS
+260 GGKVEKNKSDASSS

-286 ARAGKPNPY
+286 ARAGKPNPF

-372 DFIRGHF
+372 EFIRGHF
-379 KKDVMAG
+379 KKDVMSS
-386 FIHDNVE
+386 FITENVE
-393 CFTINGVEQ
+393 GFTVNGAEQ
-402 LCNVELSSGPRFATT
+402 FCNVELSSGPRFATT

-436 HLSTGEDRVNL
+436 HLSNGEDHVDL

-454 IGIEVNKGPLR
+454 IGIEVNKGPQK

-472 KGYVQAL
+472 KGYIQAL

-487 QLTDSFKS
+487 QLTDSFRS
-495 TKLPAKILSIVQTF
+495 TRLPNKILSIVQNF
-509 AQKSDS
+509 AKKSDS

-541 ILALQHT
+541 ILSLQPT
-548 GLIPQNAPWVTPRV
+548 GLVPQNTPWVTPRV

-577 DMQQL
+577 DMQHL

-597 WAPCLASFLV
+597 WAPCLASFLI

-622 VVSQNEVDLRNTC
+622 VVSQNEIDLRNKYS
-635 APKYKRSLALDT
+635 PKYKRSLALDT

-673 ANTRSFNPLFDD
+673 ANTRSFNPLFDN

-697 VEMVQSLRELFH
+697 VEMVQALRELFH

>member
-1 MASVSSQTASPHSSS
+1 MASVTSQNASPHSS

-30 QYIDYSSGASVTG
+30 QYIDYSSSASVTG

-72 LSPGSLMDLDPNVF
+72 LSPGSMVDMDPTVF
-86 LPASTSTTTT
+86 LPAST
-96 TTTYQPETEFVT
+96 TYQPDAEFVT
-108 ADLFPSGVG
+108 ADLFSNGVERPQSSTG
-117 TSPGGSAEAS
+117 AN
-127 FPQGDA
+127 FQQGDT

-144 SGATADF
+144 SGATGFQPQELNDLTPFINDFPADTF
-151 QTQQLNGLSPFMSD
+151 SVMNQISPATVPQS
-165 FQVDDSFS
+165 
-173 IMSQTS
+173 
-179 RPLPQQNALQS
+179 LPQHNVLRS
-190 LPSDPS
+190 LPSDAS
-196 MLPWNQTSPGLSGHE
+196 MSPWNQTSPSLSAAE

-217 EIIPSPSQLSTA
+217 EVISSPSQLSTA
-229 SSSPKSPAVKSEGS
+229 SSSSPRSPAVKSEAS
-243 SSSSSSGKPGN
+243 SKSGKSI
-254 LMRKVI
+254 RKVI
-260 GGKVGKTKSAEPSSS
+260 GGKVEKNKSEASSS

-286 ARAGKPNPY
+286 ARAGKPNPF

-372 DFIRGHF
+372 EFIRGHF
-379 KKDVMAG
+379 KKDVMIG
-386 FIHDNVE
+386 FITDNVE
-393 CFTINGVEQ
+393 GFTINGAEQ
-402 LCNVELSSGPRFATT
+402 FCNVELSSGPRFATT

-426 AKTCDVLQHW
+426 ARTCDVLQHW
-436 HLSTGEDRVNL
+436 HLSTGEDHVDL

-454 IGIEVNKGPLR
+454 IGVEVNKGPQK

-472 KGYVQAL
+472 KGYIQAL

-487 QLTDSFKS
+487 QLTDSFRS
-495 TKLPAKILSIVQTF
+495 TRLPTKILSIVQNF
-509 AQKSDS
+509 AKKSDS

-541 ILALQHT
+541 IFSLQPT
-548 GLIPQNAPWVTPRV
+548 GLVPQNTPWVTPRV

-577 DMQQL
+577 DMQHL

-622 VVSQNEVDLRNTC
+622 VVSQNEIDLRNKYS
-635 APKYKRSLALDT
+635 PKYKRSLALDT

-673 ANTRSFNPLFDD
+673 ANTRSFNPLFDN
-685 SFVEQGELDPAA
+685 SFVEQGELDSAA

>member
-1 MASVSSQTASPHSSS
+1 MASVTSQNASPHAGSS
-16 PYDFDSTGDTDESW
+16 PYDFDSNGDTDESW

-72 LSPGSLMDLDPNVF
+72 LSPGSMVDMDPTVF
-86 LPASTSTTTT
+86 LPAST
-96 TTTYQPETEFVT
+96 TYQQETEFVT
-108 ADLFPSGVG
+108 ADLFSNGSERPPS
-117 TSPGGSAEAS
+117 SADAS
-127 FPQGDA
+127 FSQGDAA

-144 SGATADF
+144 SGTANF
-151 QTQQLNGLSPFMSD
+151 QPQELNDLTPFMND
-165 FQVDDSFS
+165 FPVDSFS
-173 IMSQTS
+173 VMNQTS
-179 RPLPQQNALQS
+179 PASQSLPQQNVLQS

-196 MLPWNQTSPGLSGHE
+196 MSPWNQTSPSLSAAE
-211 SKFVFE
+211 NKFVFE
-217 EIIPSPSQLSTA
+217 EMISSPSQLSTA
-229 SSSPKSPAVKSEGS
+229 SSSSPRSPAIKSES
-243 SSSSSSGKPGN
+243 SSKSGKSI
-254 LMRKVI
+254 RKVI
-260 GGKVGKTKSAEPSSS
+260 GGKVEKNKSDASNS

-286 ARAGKPNPY
+286 ARAGKPNPF

-372 DFIRGHF
+372 EFIRGHF

-386 FIHDNVE
+386 FITENVE
-393 CFTINGVEQ
+393 GFTVNGAEQ
-402 LCNVELSSGPRFATT
+402 FCNVELSSGPRFATT

-436 HLSTGEDRVNL
+436 HLSNGEDHVDL

-454 IGIEVNKGPLR
+454 IGIEVNKGPQK

-472 KGYVQAL
+472 KGYIQAL

-487 QLTDSFKS
+487 QLTDSFRS
-495 TKLPAKILSIVQTF
+495 TRLPNKILSIVQNF
-509 AQKSDS
+509 AKKSDS

-541 ILALQHT
+541 ILSLQPT
-548 GLIPQNAPWVTPRV
+548 GLVPQNTPWVTPRV

-577 DMQQL
+577 DMQHL

-622 VVSQNEVDLRNTC
+622 VVSQNEIDLRNKYS
-635 APKYKRSLALDT
+635 PKYKRSLALDT

-673 ANTRSFNPLFDD
+673 ANTRSFNPLFDN

-697 VEMVQSLRELFH
+697 VEMVQALRELFH

>member
-1 MASVSSQTASPHSSS
+1 MASVTSQNASPHAGSS
-16 PYDFDSTGDTDESW
+16 PYDFDSNGDTDESW

-72 LSPGSLMDLDPNVF
+72 LSPGSMVDMDPTVF
-86 LPASTSTTTT
+86 LPAST
-96 TTTYQPETEFVT
+96 TYQQETEFVT
-108 ADLFPSGVG
+108 ADLFSNGAERPPS
-117 TSPGGSAEAS
+117 SADAS
-127 FPQGDA
+127 FTQGDAA

-144 SGATADF
+144 SGTANF
-151 QTQQLNGLSPFMSD
+151 QPQELNDLTPFMND
-165 FQVDDSFS
+165 FPVDSFS
-173 IMSQTS
+173 VMNQTS
-179 RPLPQQNALQS
+179 PASQSLPQQNVLQS
-190 LPSDPS
+190 LPSDAS
-196 MLPWNQTSPGLSGHE
+196 MSPWNQTSPSLSAAE
-211 SKFVFE
+211 NKFVFE
-217 EIIPSPSQLSTA
+217 EMISSPSQLSTA
-229 SSSPKSPAVKSEGS
+229 SSSSPRSPAIKSEAS
-243 SSSSSSGKPGN
+243 SSKSGKSI
-254 LMRKVI
+254 RKVI
-260 GGKVGKTKSAEPSSS
+260 GGKVEKNKSDASSS

-286 ARAGKPNPY
+286 ARAGKPNPF

-372 DFIRGHF
+372 EFIRGHF
-379 KKDVMAG
+379 KKDIMAS
-386 FIHDNVE
+386 FITENVE
-393 CFTINGVEQ
+393 GFTVNGAEQ
-402 LCNVELSSGPRFATT
+402 FCNVELSSGPRFATT

-436 HLSTGEDRVNL
+436 HLSNGEDHVDL
-447 QSQGSAP
+447 QSEGSAP
-454 IGIEVNKGPLR
+454 IGIEVNKGPQK

-472 KGYVQAL
+472 KGYIQAL

-487 QLTDSFKS
+487 QLTDSFRS
-495 TKLPAKILSIVQTF
+495 TRLPNKILSIVQNF
-509 AQKSDS
+509 AKKSDS

-541 ILALQHT
+541 ILSLQPT
-548 GLIPQNAPWVTPRV
+548 GLVPQNTPWVTPRV

-577 DMQQL
+577 DMQHL

-622 VVSQNEVDLRNTC
+622 VVSQNEIDLRNKYS
-635 APKYKRSLALDT
+635 PKYKRSLALDT

-673 ANTRSFNPLFDD
+673 ANTRSFNPLFDN

-697 VEMVQSLRELFH
+697 EEMVQALRELFH

>member
-1 MASVSSQTASPHSSS
+1 MASVTSQNASPHAGSS
-16 PYDFDSTGDTDESW
+16 PYDFDSNGDTDESW
-30 QYIDYSSGASVTG
+30 QYIDYSSSASVTG

-72 LSPGSLMDLDPNVF
+72 LSPGSMVDMDPTVF
-86 LPASTSTTTT
+86 LPAST
-96 TTTYQPETEFVT
+96 TYQQETEFVT
-108 ADLFPSGVG
+108 ADLFSSGVERPP
-117 TSPGGSAEAS
+117 SSADAS
-127 FPQGDA
+127 FPQGEAA

-144 SGATADF
+144 SGAASF
-151 QTQQLNGLSPFMSD
+151 QPQELNDLTPFMND
-165 FQVDDSFS
+165 FPVDSFS
-173 IMSQTS
+173 MMNQTS
-179 RPLPQQNALQS
+179 PAPQSLPQQNVIQS
-190 LPSDPS
+190 LPSDAHMSPS
-196 MLPWNQTSPGLSGHE
+196 LSPWNQASPSLSAAE

-217 EIIPSPSQLSTA
+217 EMTSSPSHLSTA
-229 SSSPKSPAVKSEGS
+229 SSSSPRSPAVKSEAS
-243 SSSSSSGKPGN
+243 SKSGKSI
-254 LMRKVI
+254 RKVI
-260 GGKVGKTKSAEPSSS
+260 GGKVEKNKSDASSS

-286 ARAGKPNPY
+286 ARAGKPNPF

-372 DFIRGHF
+372 EFIRGHF
-379 KKDVMAG
+379 KKDVMTS
-386 FIHDNVE
+386 FITENVE
-393 CFTINGVEQ
+393 GFTVNGAEQ
-402 LCNVELSSGPRFATT
+402 FCNVELSSGPRFATT

-436 HLSTGEDRVNL
+436 HLSNGEDHVDL

-454 IGIEVNKGPLR
+454 IGIELNKGPQK

-472 KGYVQAL
+472 KGYIQAL

-487 QLTDSFKS
+487 QLTDSFRS
-495 TKLPAKILSIVQTF
+495 TRLPNKILSIVQNF
-509 AQKSDS
+509 AKKSDS

-541 ILALQHT
+541 ILSLQPT
-548 GLIPQNAPWVTPRV
+548 GLVPQNTPWVTPRV

-567 KSLIDELILR
+567 KSLVDELILR
-577 DMQQL
+577 DMQHL

-597 WAPCLASFLV
+597 WAPCLASFLI

-622 VVSQNEVDLRNTC
+622 VVSQNEIDLRNKYS
-635 APKYKRSLALDT
+635 PKYKRSLALDT

-673 ANTRSFNPLFDD
+673 ANTRSFNPLFDN

-697 VEMVQSLRELFH
+697 VEMVQALRELFH

>member
-1 MASVSSQTASPHSSS
+1 MASVTSQNASPHSS
-16 PYDFDSTGDTDESW
+16 PYDFDSSGDTDESW

-72 LSPGSLMDLDPNVF
+72 LSPGSLVDMDPNVF
-86 LPASTSTTTT
+86 LPASTA
-96 TTTYQPETEFVT
+96 YQPGPTEFVT
-108 ADLFPSGVG
+108 ADLFSSGVEA
-117 TSPGGSAEAS
+117 SPGGAGVS
-127 FPQGDA
+127 FSQEVA

-144 SGATADF
+144 PGETPDF
-151 QTQQLNGLSPFMSD
+151 RTQQLNDLAPFMSD
-165 FQVDDSFS
+165 FQVDSFS
-173 IMSQTS
+173 VMNQSNS
-179 RPLPQQNALQS
+179 MPQQNVLQS
-190 LPSDPS
+190 PPSDPS
-196 MLPWNQTSPGLSGHE
+196 MSPWGQTSPSISGDGGR
-211 SKFVFE
+211 FVFE
-217 EIIPSPSQLSTA
+217 EFIPSPSQPSTT
-229 SSSPKSPAVKSEGS
+229 SSSPKSPAVKSDGGS
-243 SSSSSSGKPGN
+243 SSSNNSNKSGNPIRKVIGSKVEKPKSGPSSSSSSGGSK
-254 LMRKVI
+254 
-260 GGKVGKTKSAEPSSS
+260 S

-286 ARAGKPNPY
+286 ARAGKPNPF

-305 KGRKGPLANETKES
+305 KGRKGPLADETKES

-339 DKERPCKHCKK
+339 DKERPCKHCRK

-372 DFIRGHF
+372 EFVRGHF
-379 KKDVMAG
+379 KRDAMAG
-386 FIHDNVE
+386 FISENVE
-393 CFTINGVEQ
+393 GFMIDGAER
-402 LCNVELSSGPRFATT
+402 LCSVELTSGPRFATT

-426 AKTCDVLQHW
+426 AKTSDVLQHW
-436 HLSTGEDRVNL
+436 HLSHGEDRVDL
-447 QSQGSAP
+447 QSQGSVP

-479 VNEPLLAD
+479 VKEPLLAD

-495 TKLPAKILSIVQTF
+495 TRLPTKVLSIVQRF

-528 YVMTRHLCLTRQS
+528 YVMTRHLCITRQS
-541 ILALQHT
+541 ILALEHT
-548 GLIPQNAPWVTPRV
+548 GLVPQNTSWVTPRV
-562 LARQI
+562 LARQV
-567 KSLIDELILR
+567 KSLVDELILR

-622 VVSQNEVDLRNTC
+622 VVSQNEVDLRNKD
-635 APKYKRSLALDT
+635 APKYKRSLALNT

-658 FAYQFHHLYQTHTKD
+658 FAYQFHHLYQTHAKD
-673 ANTRSFNPLFDD
+673 ANTRSFNPLFDN

>member
-1 MASVSSQTASPHSSS
+1 MASVTSQNASPHSSS
-16 PYDFDSTGDTDESW
+16 PYDLDSAGDTDESW
-30 QYIDYSSGASVTG
+30 QYIDYSSGASIAD

-61 VGHVSTPSQGG
+61 VGHVSTPSQAG
-72 LSPGSLMDLDPNVF
+72 LSPGSVADMDPTVF
-86 LPASTSTTTT
+86 LPASTTF
-96 TTTYQPETEFVT
+96 QQDVEFM
-108 ADLFPSGVG
+108 
-117 TSPGGSAEAS
+117 TSDMFQGAAEEPPGGADAS
-127 FPQGDA
+127 FPQNDA
-133 FMTPQQYLFMP
+133 FLTPQQYLFMS
-144 SGATADF
+144 SGATDF
-151 QTQQLNGLSPFMSD
+151 QSQGLNDLSPFMDD
-165 FQVDDSFS
+165 FQVDSFS
-173 IMSQTS
+173 VMNRASPASQS
-179 RPLPQQNALQS
+179 LPQQNALQPL
-190 LPSDPS
+190 LPDPS
-196 MLPWNQTSPGLSGHE
+196 LSPWSQTSPIITAAE
-211 SKFVFE
+211 AKFVME
-217 EIIPSPSQLSTA
+217 DIISSPSQLSTA
-229 SSSPKSPAVKSEGS
+229 SSSSPKSPAVKSEGS
-243 SSSSSSGKPGN
+243 GKSARA
-254 LMRKVI
+254 MHKVI
-260 GGKVGKTKSAEPSSS
+260 GGKVEKSKGESSS

-286 ARAGKPNPY
+286 ARAGKPNPF

-372 DFIRGHF
+372 EFIRGHF
-379 KKDVMAG
+379 KKDAMAS
-386 FIHDNVE
+386 FIADNVE
-393 CFTINGVEQ
+393 GFTVDGTERF
-402 LCNVELSSGPRFATT
+402 CSVELSSGPRFTAT

-436 HLSTGEDRVNL
+436 HLSTGKEHVHL

-454 IGIEVNKGPLR
+454 IGIEANKGPQK

-472 KGYVQAL
+472 KGYIQAL
-479 VNEPLLAD
+479 VNEPLLAH
-487 QLTDSFKS
+487 QLTDSFRS
-495 TKLPAKILSIVQTF
+495 TRLPTKILSIIQAF
-509 AQKSDS
+509 AKKSDS
-515 TMVKRAL
+515 PMVKRAL

-541 ILALQHT
+541 IHSLRAT
-548 GLIPQNAPWVTPRV
+548 GLVPQNTPWVTPRV

-577 DMQQL
+577 DMQHL

-622 VVSQNEVDLRNTC
+622 VVSQNEIDLRNKYV
-635 APKYKRSLALDT
+635 PKYKRSLALDT

-658 FAYQFHHLYQTHTKD
+658 FAHQFHHLYQTHTRD
-673 ANTRSFNPLFDD
+673 ANTRSFNPLFDN
-685 SFVEQGELDPAA
+685 SFIEQGELDPPAA
-697 VEMVQSLRELFH
+697 EMVQSLRELFH

-723 LLLHREEHP
+723 LLLHREERP

-747 KFLLSFTNES
+747 KFLLSFTSES

>member
-1 MASVSSQTASPHSSS
+1 MASVTSQNASPHSTSL
-16 PYDFDSTGDTDESW
+16 YDLESTGDTDESW

-72 LSPGSLMDLDPNVF
+72 LSPGSVVDMDPAVF
-86 LPASTSTTTT
+86 LPAST
-96 TTTYQPETEFVT
+96 TYQQDTEFMT
-108 ADLFPSGVG
+108 SDLFPS
-117 TSPGGSAEAS
+117 TIEASPGSVNAA
-127 FPQGDA
+127 FPQNDA
-133 FMTPQQYLFMP
+133 FLTPQQYLFMP
-144 SGATADF
+144 SGSSDFQPQDLNDITTPFLNDF
-151 QTQQLNGLSPFMSD
+151 QTDP
-165 FQVDDSFS
+165 FS
-173 IMSQTS
+173 IIQTS
-179 RPLPQQNALQS
+179 PVQQPLPQRNALQS

-196 MLPWNQTSPGLSGHE
+196 LSSWHQTSPSIASE

-217 EIIPSPSQLSTA
+217 DMISSPASQLSFA
-229 SSSPKSPAVKSEGS
+229 SSSSPKSPAVKSEGS
-243 SSSSSSGKPGN
+243 GKLGKT
-254 LMRKVI
+254 MRKVI
-260 GGKVGKTKSAEPSSS
+260 GGKVEKNKSESPS
-275 KFVIV
+275 KFVIM
-280 TPTTIS
+280 TPTTIN
-286 ARAGKPNPY
+286 ARAGKPNPF

-350 LMLQV
+350 LMLSV

-379 KKDVMAG
+379 KRDAMTS
-386 FIHDNVE
+386 FITENVE
-393 CFTINGVEQ
+393 GFTVNGSER
-402 LCNVELSSGPRFATT
+402 LCSVELSSGPRFATT

-436 HLSTGEDRVNL
+436 HLSNEKNQVDL

-454 IGIEVNKGPLR
+454 IGIEFNKGPQK

-472 KGYVQAL
+472 KGYIQAL

-487 QLTDSFKS
+487 QLTDSFRS
-495 TKLPAKILSIVQTF
+495 TRLPNKILAIVQNF
-509 AQKSDS
+509 AKQSDS

-541 ILALQHT
+541 ILALQPT
-548 GLIPQNAPWVTPRV
+548 GLVPQNTPWVTPRV

-567 KSLIDELILR
+567 KSLVDELILR
-577 DMQQL
+577 DMQTL

-622 VVSQNEVDLRNTC
+622 VVTQNEIDLRNKYS
-635 APKYKRSLALDT
+635 PKYKRSLAQDT

-685 SFVEQGELDPAA
+685 AFLEQGELDPPA
-697 VEMVQSLRELFH
+697 VEMVQNLRELFH

>member
-1 MASVSSQTASPHSSS
+1 MASVTSQNASPHAGSS
-16 PYDFDSTGDTDESW
+16 PYDFDSNGDTDESW
-30 QYIDYSSGASVTG
+30 QYIDYSSSASVTG

-72 LSPGSLMDLDPNVF
+72 LSPGSMVDMDPTVF
-86 LPASTSTTTT
+86 LPAST
-96 TTTYQPETEFVT
+96 TYQQETEFVT
-108 ADLFPSGVG
+108 ADLFSNGAERPPS
-117 TSPGGSAEAS
+117 SADAS
-127 FPQGDA
+127 FSQGDAA

-144 SGATADF
+144 SGTANF
-151 QTQQLNGLSPFMSD
+151 QPQELNDLTPFMND
-165 FQVDDSFS
+165 FPVDSFS
-173 IMSQTS
+173 VMNQTS
-179 RPLPQQNALQS
+179 PASQSLPQQNVLQS
-190 LPSDPS
+190 LPSDAS
-196 MLPWNQTSPGLSGHE
+196 MSPWGQTSPSLSAAE
-211 SKFVFE
+211 NKFVFE
-217 EIIPSPSQLSTA
+217 EMISSPSQLSTA
-229 SSSPKSPAVKSEGS
+229 SSSSPRSPAIKSEAS
-243 SSSSSSGKPGN
+243 SKSGKSI
-254 LMRKVI
+254 RKVI
-260 GGKVGKTKSAEPSSS
+260 GGKVEKNKSDASSS

-286 ARAGKPNPY
+286 ARAGKPNPF

-372 DFIRGHF
+372 EFIRGHF
-379 KKDVMAG
+379 KKDIMAS
-386 FIHDNVE
+386 FITENVE
-393 CFTINGVEQ
+393 GFTVNGAEQ
-402 LCNVELSSGPRFATT
+402 FCNVELSSGPRFATT

-436 HLSTGEDRVNL
+436 HLSNGEDHVDL

-454 IGIEVNKGPLR
+454 IGIEVNKGPQK

-472 KGYVQAL
+472 KGYIQAL

-487 QLTDSFKS
+487 QLTDSFRS
-495 TKLPAKILSIVQTF
+495 TRLPNKILSIVQNF
-509 AQKSDS
+509 AKKSDS

-541 ILALQHT
+541 ILSLQPT
-548 GLIPQNAPWVTPRV
+548 GLVPQNTPWVTPRV

-577 DMQQL
+577 DMQHL

-622 VVSQNEVDLRNTC
+622 VVSQNEIDLRNKYS
-635 APKYKRSLALDT
+635 PKYKRSLALDT

-673 ANTRSFNPLFDD
+673 ANTRSFNPLFDN

-697 VEMVQSLRELFH
+697 VEMVQALRELFH

>member
-1 MASVSSQTASPHSSS
+1 MASVTSQNASPHAGSS
-16 PYDFDSTGDTDESW
+16 PYDFDSNGDTDESW

-72 LSPGSLMDLDPNVF
+72 LSPGSMVDMDPTVF
-86 LPASTSTTTT
+86 LPAST
-96 TTTYQPETEFVT
+96 TYQQETEFVT
-108 ADLFPSGVG
+108 ADLFSNGAERPPSS
-117 TSPGGSAEAS
+117 TDAS
-127 FPQGDA
+127 FSQGDAA

-144 SGATADF
+144 SGTANF
-151 QTQQLNGLSPFMSD
+151 QPQELNELTPFMND
-165 FQVDDSFS
+165 FPIDSFS
-173 IMSQTS
+173 VMNQTS
-179 RPLPQQNALQS
+179 PASQSLPQQNVLQS
-190 LPSDPS
+190 LPSDAS
-196 MLPWNQTSPGLSGHE
+196 MSPWGQTSPSLSAAE
-211 SKFVFE
+211 NKFVFE
-217 EIIPSPSQLSTA
+217 EMISSPSQLSTA
-229 SSSPKSPAVKSEGS
+229 SSSSPRSPAIKSEAS
-243 SSSSSSGKPGN
+243 SKSGKSI
-254 LMRKVI
+254 RKVI
-260 GGKVGKTKSAEPSSS
+260 GGKVEKNKSDASSS

-286 ARAGKPNPY
+286 ARAGKPNPF

-372 DFIRGHF
+372 EFIRGHF
-379 KKDVMAG
+379 KKDIMAS
-386 FIHDNVE
+386 FITENVE
-393 CFTINGVEQ
+393 GFTVNGAEQ
-402 LCNVELSSGPRFATT
+402 FCNVELSSGPRFATT

-436 HLSTGEDRVNL
+436 HLSNGEDHVDL

-454 IGIEVNKGPLR
+454 IGIEVNKGPQK

-472 KGYVQAL
+472 KGYIQAL

-487 QLTDSFKS
+487 QLTDSFRS
-495 TKLPAKILSIVQTF
+495 TRLPNKILSIVQNF
-509 AQKSDS
+509 AKKSDS

-541 ILALQHT
+541 ILSLQPT
-548 GLIPQNAPWVTPRV
+548 GLVPQNTPWVTPRV

-577 DMQQL
+577 DMQHL

-622 VVSQNEVDLRNTC
+622 VVSQNEIDLRNKYS
-635 APKYKRSLALDT
+635 PKYKRSLALDT

-673 ANTRSFNPLFDD
+673 ANTRSFNPLFDN

-697 VEMVQSLRELFH
+697 VEMVQALRELFH